1 MDLEK
6 KKSSSNVDQKKVS
19 QQQPAKRQ
27 NLQDLGKNVFD
38 SMVNE
43 FAHNAYVN
51 KNENLEINLPVS

>member
-6 KKSSSNVDQKKVS
+6 KKSSSNVDQKNAS
-19 QQQPAKRQ
+19 QQKPAKRQ

>member
-6 KKSSSNVDQKKVS
+6 KKSSSNVDQKKAS
-19 QQQPAKRQ
+19 QQNPAKRQ

-38 SMVNE
+38 SMINE